1 MPDNV
6 GGSPVRSIETIR
18 RGGNSRRILGIDFF
32 SGGPREAIA
41 RIRPGGLLV
50 VPAAPA
56 LMNLSSDDGYRRA
69 LLEADLAITDSAF
82 MVMVWNLLEGDN
94 LRRLSGLEYF
104 SELIGDPEF
113 RRDGSALYVMASAE
127 SARTN
132 VAWLESQ
139 GIRIEPH
146 QIYIAPVYRH
156 EVKDPALLERILS
169 FRPRHI
175 VITVGGGIQERLG
188 LYLKLS
194 LDYLPAIHCIGAAIA
209 FRSGDQVIIPP
220 IADRLSLGWLFRCLW
235 RPGSYVPRYWAAR
248 KLAWL
253 LFSYRAQLP
262 PLAVAEAEMAARSS
276 SSAA

>member
-1 MPDNV
+1 MKPMET
-6 GGSPVRSIETIR
+6 PFSIR
-18 RGGNSRRILGIDFF
+18 KSRRILGIDFF
-32 SGGPREAIA
+32 NGDARAAIEE
-41 RIRPGGLLV
+41 IRSGGLLV

-56 LMNLSSDDGYRRA
+56 LANLSVDQDYRRA
-69 LLEADLAITDSAF
+69 LLQADLAITDSAF

-104 SELIGDPEF
+104 SRLVEDPDF
-113 RRDGSALYVMASAE
+113 RGDGSALYVMASDN
-127 SARTN
+127 SASTN

-139 GIRIEPH
+139 GIH
-146 QIYIAPVYRH
+146 VQSNQIYVAPIYGDGVTDS
-156 EVKDPALLERILS
+156 VLLERILA

-209 FRSGDQVIIPP
+209 FCSGDQIAIPG
-220 IADRLSLGWLFRCLW
+220 IADRLRIGWLLRCLW
-235 RPGSYVPRYWAAR
+235 RPKCYLPRYWKAR

-253 LFSYRAQLP
+253 LYNYRSALP
-262 PLAVAEAEMAARSS
+262 PLEIPEDAEAERPST
-276 SSAA
+276 SAA